1 MNVTLIT
8 ERLFPPTSSRATGFL
23 DAIPASIEYAFQPIV
38 NIQTGMVYGFEAL
51 LRGQERMGLP
61 SIQSFFDYAWQ
72 LGVLHQADLLLRQK
86 ALRNFSQIAPARDKM
101 LFFNLDGRCF
111 ESPDYSPEQTRT
123 LMKELQFPAG
133 NLCLELSEKYDN
145 SSALHVVEILARC
158 RKQSFRIAL
167 DDYGQGYSQLK
178 MLYDHQPDYVK
189 IDRFFV
195 DGISRDDKK
204 KLMVNTVVRMAHTLG
219 ITVIAEG
226 LENEEDFL
234 ACRDAGCDMA
244 QGYLIQR
251 PQTDTGRLSERY
263 DIVTQINNSER
274 RKPDSSGDRTQIR
287 EKIDILPSVT
297 ETDDIEKVL
306 DIFQHHGEMSFLPVL
321 DVTGHPRGLIRGS
334 SLKALLYN
342 RFGHALLNNKGL
354 GNPLDRLIGKCPI
367 ADIKS
372 TVEEILEI
380 YAQSQNPDGILIV
393 EELRYVGLLSAQ
405 SLLFLLHEKMV
416 EQARDQNP
424 LTKLPGNHSI
434 TDYVTS
440 CLKQHD
446 NGQCC
451 LVYFD
456 LDNFKPFNDHYGFRQ
471 GDRAIL
477 LFAEILQRLL
487 WRKGVF
493 LGHIGGDDFFA
504 GFTDTNPLLVR
515 REIEATLAMF
525 AKDIESFYDP
535 ADLKRGYLERPDRN
549 GEIRRYPTLT
559 CSAAIVN
566 IKASAKPHDQEILIQ
581 EITHLK
587 KQAKESIDHIAFREF
602 P

>member
-1 MNVTLIT
+1 MNITLLKDRVET
-8 ERLFPPTSSRATGFL
+8 ATLFSADDFL
-23 DAIPASIEYAFQPIV
+23 EAIPASIEYAFQPII
-38 NIQTGMVYGFEAL
+38 NIQTGAVYGYEAL
-51 LRGQERMGLP
+51 LRGYGRMSLP
-61 SIQSFFDYAWQ
+61 SIQSFFDHAWQ
-72 LGVLHQADLLLRQK
+72 LGVLHQADLALRQK
-86 ALRNFSQIAPARDKM
+86 ALRTFSQIPGAQDKK

-111 ESPDYSPEQTRT
+111 ESPDYSPEQTRA
-123 LMKELQFPAG
+123 LMKELAFPAG

-145 SSALHVVEILARC
+145 SAALHVADILARC

-178 MLYDHQPDYVK
+178 MLYDHQPDYLK

-195 DGISRDDKK
+195 DGVSLDDKK

-226 LENEEDFL
+226 LESEEDFL
-234 ACRDAGCDMA
+234 ACRDVGCDMA

-251 PQTDTGRLSERY
+251 PQTDIGRLSDRY
-263 DIVTQINNSER
+263 EIVTRLNNSER
-274 RKPDSSGDRTQIR
+274 RQIENKGDRTLIR
-287 EKIDILPSVT
+287 EQIDILPSVA

-306 DIFQHHGEMSFLPVL
+306 EIFQRHGEISFLPVL
-321 DVTGHPRGLIRGS
+321 DVTGHPRGLVRGS

-342 RFGHALLNNKGL
+342 PFGHALLTNKGL

-367 ADIKS
+367 ADIES
-372 TVEEILEI
+372 SVEEILEI

-393 EELRYVGLLSAQ
+393 EKLRYVGLLSTQ
-405 SLLFLLHEKMV
+405 SLLYLLHEKSL

-434 TDYVTS
+434 TDYVAG
-440 CLKQHD
+440 CLEQNKSGD
-446 NGQCC
+446 CC

-487 WRKGVF
+487 RRNGIF

-504 GFTDTNPLLVR
+504 GFTGISPLVVR
-515 REIEATLAMF
+515 KEIEVTLAKF
-525 AKDIESFYDP
+525 AEDIESFYDP
-535 ADLKRGYLERPDRN
+535 IDLKRGYLERPDRN
-549 GEIRRYPTLT
+549 GEIRRYPPLT
-559 CSAAIVN
+559 CSAAIV
-566 IKASAKPHDQEILIQ
+566 KLGASVKPHDQEILIQ
-581 EITHLK
+581 EIARLK
-587 KQAKESIDHIAFREF
+587 KQAKESSDHIAFKDF